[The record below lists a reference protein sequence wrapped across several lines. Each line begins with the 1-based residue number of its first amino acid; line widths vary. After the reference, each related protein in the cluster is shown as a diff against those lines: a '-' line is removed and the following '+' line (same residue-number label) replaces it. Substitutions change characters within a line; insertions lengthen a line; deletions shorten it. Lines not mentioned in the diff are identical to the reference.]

1 LCSRGPLTDSDFQF
15 LHETHDMSRELVRM
29 LLTEIG

>member
-1 LCSRGPLTDSDFQF
+1 LRSRGPLTDSDFQF
-15 LHETHDMSRELVRM
+15 LHETHHLPRELVRM

>member
-1 LCSRGPLTDSDFQF
+1 MRSRGPLTDSDFQF
-15 LHETHDMSRELVRM
+15 LYETHGLPRDLVRI